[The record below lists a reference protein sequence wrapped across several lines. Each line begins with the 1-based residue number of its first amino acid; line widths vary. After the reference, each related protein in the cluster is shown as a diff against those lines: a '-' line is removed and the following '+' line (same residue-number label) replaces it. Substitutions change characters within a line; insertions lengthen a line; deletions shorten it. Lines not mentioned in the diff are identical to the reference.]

1 MPKKSS
7 FTTVFDPKHSG
18 TLAFDTREAVD
29 AEIVSYLDIVQQLKT
44 DFQGEP
50 TVAQGLKDLE
60 IKLNALRISTE
71 SHEAITERLKAL
83 VAVPVS
89 DGQTLRLDAFRKT
102 SAKATLSTPDEYK
115 ERVARLVRNTAGN
128 LTQLL
133 ITWPEDGVLQRFMAD
148 ITEIDLEQ
156 SPQALKLRME
166 KFSKSPQL
174 WHYNEKKKSFL
185 VEWLRPYAEYLDKPL
200 EELTPEDLQ
209 KAVSKVEKLRDRK
222 LEEMTN
228 LITDNDIEPFR
239 MHNRTMHAVMN
250 GKNKDF
256 WGSAA
261 VRDEFIALIQAW
273 ISRFSINLEDRFLL
287 FKTQDSEFCY
297 LVGFSDDAFEN
308 MVTLADGRVGLY
320 PHLKVF
326 VGGSDGGFTEMTEA
340 MYDNDASR
348 FYQGLKTA
356 VVPFLVSV
364 AVMLERE
371 LSTGLQEAFDMWT

>member
-1 MPKKSS
+1 MAKKSS
-7 FTTVFDPKHSG
+7 FTTVYDPKQAG
-18 TLAFDTREAVD
+18 TLAFATREEVD
-29 AEIVSYLDIVQQLKT
+29 AEIVSYLDIDQQLKT
-44 DFQGEP
+44 DFQDEP
-50 TVAQGLKDLE
+50 TVAEGLKDLE
-60 IKLNALRISTE
+60 HKLNALRISTE
-71 SHEAITERLKAL
+71 SHEVITARLQGL

-89 DGQTLRLDAFRKT
+89 AGQTLRLDAFRKT

-115 ERVARLVRNTAGN
+115 ERVARLVRNTEGN
-128 LTQLL
+128 LAQLL
-133 ITWPEDGVLQRFMAD
+133 ITWPDDGVLQRFMKD
-148 ITEIDLEQ
+148 ISEIDLAL
-156 SPQALKLRME
+156 SPQELKVRME
-166 KFSKSPQL
+166 QFSKSPQL

-185 VEWLRPYAEYLDKPL
+185 VEWLRPYAQYLDKPL
-200 EELTPEDLQ
+200 EELTPEDMQ
-209 KAVSKVEKLRDRK
+209 KAVSKVEHLRDRK

-228 LITDNDIEPFR
+228 LVTDNDIEPFR
-239 MHNRTMHAVMN
+239 AHNRTMHPVMN

-261 VRDEFIALIQAW
+261 VRDEFIDLIQNW

-308 MVTLADGRVGLY
+308 MITLEDGRVGLY
-320 PHLKVF
+320 PHLRVF
-326 VGGSDGGFTEMTEA
+326 VGGGDGGFTEMTEA

-348 FYQGLKTA
+348 YYQGLKTA

-371 LSTGLQEAFDMWT
+371 LSTGLKEAFDMWT